1 MGIEELSKLLTE
13 AEVTNYTR
21 EEELANIITHGIGA
35 ILSVIGCILLVVYAA
50 QHGDA
55 YHITSVSIFGT
66 TLILLYGMS
75 TLYHW
80 FERPD
85 LKRIFRILDH
95 SCIYLLIA
103 GSYTPFTLVTMR
115 GPWGWTMLAVIWTLA
130 IGGVIFK
137 LFYTG
142 HFDLLSTG
150 LYIGMG
156 WVAVIAIKPLVEGTP
171 TGGLILLVFGGVLYT
186 GGTVFYLWEKLRY
199 NHAVWHGFVMAGS
212 LCHFMAV
219 YYYVLP

>member
-1 MGIEELSKLLTE
+1 MSKFLSEINISK
-13 AEVTNYTR
+13 YTR
-21 EEELANIITHGIGA
+21 NEELANTITHGIGA
-35 ILSVIGCILLVVYAA
+35 ILSVIGLFLLVIYAA

-55 YHITSVSIFGT
+55 YHITSVTIFGA

-80 FERPD
+80 LEHPE

-142 HFDLLSTG
+142 HFDLLSTV

-156 WVAVIAIKPLVEGTP
+156 WIAVFALKPLLEATP
-171 TGGLILLVFGGVLYT
+171 IGGLILLVLGGVLYT
-186 GGTVFYLWEKLRY
+186 GGTAFYLWEKLPY
-199 NHAVWHGFVMAGS
+199 NHAVWHVFVLLGS
-212 LCHFMAV
+212 TLHYFAILF
-219 YYYVLP
+219 YVIPDG

>member
-1 MGIEELSKLLTE
+1 MSKFLSEINITK
-13 AEVTNYTR
+13 YTR
-21 EEELANIITHGIGA
+21 NEELANTITHGIGA
-35 ILSVIGCILLVVYAA
+35 ILSVIGLFLLVNYAA

-55 YHITSVSIFGT
+55 YHITSVTIFGA

-80 FERPD
+80 FEHPD

-130 IGGVIFK
+130 IAGVIFK

-142 HFDLLSTG
+142 HFDLISTG

-156 WVAVIAIKPLVEGTP
+156 WIAVFSLKPLLESTP
-171 TGGLILLVFGGVLYT
+171 IGGLILLVVGGVLYT
-186 GGTVFYLWEKLRY
+186 GGTAFYLWEKLPY
-199 NHAVWHGFVMAGS
+199 NHAVWHGFVMGGS
-212 LCHFMAV
+212 FCHFMAV